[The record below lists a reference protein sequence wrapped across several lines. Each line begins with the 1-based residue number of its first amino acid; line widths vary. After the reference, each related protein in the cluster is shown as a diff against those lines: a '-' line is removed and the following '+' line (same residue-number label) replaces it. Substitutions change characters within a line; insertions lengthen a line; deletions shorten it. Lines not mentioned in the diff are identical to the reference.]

1 MNFFSEIGNNLM
13 RALGTKNMFFC
24 NARANDKKHNG
35 LTHLEYVPFNVS
47 RIFQRDAFAF
57 IPFESLHIAFQKL
70 IRNWLICHV
79 RSKSSKRVDRANI
92 NIMQEVISM
101 WIPKYR
107 AEDAK

>member
-1 MNFFSEIGNNLM
+1 
-13 RALGTKNMFFC
+13 MFFITYNELFFGNRQQF
-24 NARANDKKHNG
+24 NA
-35 LTHLEYVPFNVS
+35 PFNVS